1 MSQVIENKDVNIT
14 MLKKRSD
21 FLRVAGLRKKWI
33 SKAMVVQVAA
43 KPSGEKEGIRVGYTA
58 SKKVG
63 NAILRNKAKRRLR
76 EVVKKVMAEDAKLN
90 YDYVIIARK
99 EITEYPFNELIR
111 DMKWCLRK
119 LHDDKSKKS

>member
-1 MSQVIENKDVNIT
+1 MSQAIENKDINIST
-14 MLKKRSD
+14 LKKRSD

-43 KPSGEKEGIRVGYTA
+43 KPDDLKDGIRVGYTA

-76 EVVKKVMAEDAKLN
+76 EVVKEVMATDAKLN

-99 EITEYPFNELIR
+99 EITEHPFNELIR
-111 DMKWCLRK
+111 DLKWCLRK
-119 LHDDKSKKS
+119 LHDNKSEN